1 MKKSSYELE
10 TYHKC
15 RIFVFEST
23 SSVIHSITGSS
34 GKYLSNHHIIMNNQG
49 YDINGDPVDYI
60 DENGIH
66 WYYVGKGQDGGDEWL
81 GRSEVFF

>member
-1 MKKSSYELE
+1 
-10 TYHKC
+10 
-15 RIFVFEST
+15 
-23 SSVIHSITGSS
+23 
-34 GKYLSNHHIIMNNQG
+34 MNNQG